1 MPPFM
6 QNFPT
11 SLCLA
16 LTDDALAVDLFYV
29 LAAAAIVSLI
39 AYKLRIAAIPAYILA
54 GILIGPSILGL
65 IPDADRVSGINAVAL
80 ILLMFGVG
88 LSIDLNAFRGSL
100 RSVVLIGTASTVI
113 PIVGLFIPGILMGL
127 DWASALVVSMALT
140 ISSTAVVMRVLQT
153 QRRLRT
159 VVGRLSLGVMI
170 TQDLLGIVILAL
182 LPAIAAASGITSG
195 DPDQQRSMSAVIA
208 KGAMAVGG
216 IAGLIVVGRLVL
228 PRLFSAVAS
237 TRSNELL
244 IILSAAFAIG
254 AAGLTKYLGFSPEL
268 GAFMAGFLLAA
279 TPFRFQVAALLG
291 PMRDLFMAVFFAGI
305 GVGLAIGDLGG
316 VWLAVVIAVPLTLVI
331 KAATMGFSAWAGG
344 ASPRVAGKLGI
355 YLSQAGEFSLII
367 LGAASL
373 LSLLDPS
380 VFTAA
385 VAVVVITIAL
395 TPSLMNAAP
404 RIAARLPENAKPPW
418 IRGRAIFVDQPGD
431 EPTRAAAKPTKT
443 GNAILDPSDP
453 ENAGT
458 SESSE
463 PPPPPRRVIIAGF
476 GPVGRSIE
484 EQLAK
489 RDIPVTI
496 IELNPGTVRRQQSLN
511 RTIIFGDASHPDVLD
526 SAGLIDAA
534 ALVLTMPDD
543 EAMLRACKAARTLS
557 PSVFISARAGYLSTS
572 HQAMQAGA
580 DHVVVEE
587 MATAQ
592 SMAAQVT
599 RELDQRNRHASNNAD
614 NDNASPDTPDQS
626 PDQAMPV

>member
-1 MPPFM
+1 MPQLLSILP
-6 QNFPT
+6 P
-11 SLCLA
+11 SLLA
-16 LTDDALAVDLFYV
+16 ITDDALAVDLFYV
-29 LAAAAIVSLI
+29 LAAAAIVSLL
-39 AYKLRIAAIPAYILA
+39 AYKLRVAAIPAYILA
-54 GILIGPSILGL
+54 GMLIGPSILGL
-65 IPDADRVSGINAVAL
+65 IPDADRVSGINSVAL

-100 RSVVLIGTASTVI
+100 RNVILIGTASTVI
-113 PIVGLFIPGILMGL
+113 PIIGLFIPALIMGL

-170 TQDLLGIVILAL
+170 TQDLLGIVILAI

-195 DPDQQRSMSAVIA
+195 DPEEQRSMIAVIGR
-208 KGAMAVGG
+208 GALAVGG
-216 IAGLIVVGRLVL
+216 VAGLIVVGRLLL
-228 PRLFSAVAS
+228 PRLFSAVAA

-305 GVGLAIGDLGG
+305 GVGLALADLGD
-316 VWLAVVIAVPLTLVI
+316 VWLAVVIGVPLTLGI
-331 KAATMGFSAWAGG
+331 KAVTMGFSAWAGG

-373 LSLLDPS
+373 LAMLDPS
-380 VFTAA
+380 VFAAA
-385 VAVVVITIAL
+385 VAIVVITIAV

-404 RIAARLPENAKPPW
+404 SIAARLPELATPPW
-418 IRGRAIFVDQPGD
+418 IHGRVVFADQPGD
-431 EPTRAAAKPTKT
+431 EPAKPAKPTST
-443 GNAILDPSDP
+443 RSTDTDGVDPP
-453 ENAGT
+453 A
-458 SESSE
+458 SE
-463 PPPPPRRVIIAGF
+463 PPQPPPKPRRVIIAGF
-476 GPVGRSIE
+476 GPVGRAIE
-484 EQLAK
+484 EQLA
-489 RDIPVTI
+489 RREIPVTI

-511 RTIIFGDASHPDVLD
+511 RNIIYGDASHPDVLE
-526 SAGLIDAA
+526 SAGILDAA

-543 EAMLRACKAARTLS
+543 EAMLRSCKAARTLS

-572 HQAMQAGA
+572 HQAAQVGA

-592 SMAAQVT
+592 AMAAQVT
-599 RELDQRNRHASNNAD
+599 KELDQRNPTDNGAAAD
-614 NDNASPDTPDQS
+614 ALALPDQ
-626 PDQAMPV
+626 DGAA